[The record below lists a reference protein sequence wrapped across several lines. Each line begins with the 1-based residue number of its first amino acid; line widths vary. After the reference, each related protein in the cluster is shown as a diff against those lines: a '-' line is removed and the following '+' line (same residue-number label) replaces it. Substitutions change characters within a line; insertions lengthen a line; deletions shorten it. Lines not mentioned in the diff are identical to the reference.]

1 MASQGYYGNQPPQAH
16 YGPPQPGYGPPPGQE
31 GYYGQPQYAPQP
43 GYYQGP
49 QYAPPVQQAPQ
60 TKGNNG
66 GFGDGCLGTW

>member
-16 YGPPQPGYGPPPGQE
+16 PATGPLRQE